1 MKNYIPKYL
10 MQKHDVIY
18 LVLGTSLFAEL
29 FILIYKPFG
38 SREWAPQGSI
48 GDFIYLGFV
57 TLVVLV
63 AMGVIACS
71 RSAMYHYAKKHEIS
85 YLTYAVWIF
94 CEVLAMSLIYT
105 MFTILLKTTDYTFFR
120 LLQEALIYTAFILL
134 IPYSLFTLFFSL
146 KDKNSKL
153 QMAEQNKLQKK
164 IINFC
169 DEHNEQKISIYEDAV
184 FYFQAAD
191 NYVII
196 YYHNSN
202 SVRRYALRT
211 SLKKLENELNNNIF
225 VRVHRSYIV
234 NLLNIKV
241 IEKTANGLVVDFGQ
255 EGVAQLTVSKTYNA
269 VLQDKMAQ
277 LNEHINI

>member
-10 MQKHDVIY
+10 MQKQNVIY

-38 SREWAPQGSI
+38 SREWAPQDSI
-48 GDFIYLGFV
+48 GDFIYLGFA

-85 YLTYAVWIF
+85 YISYAVWIF

-105 MFTILLKTTDYTFFR
+105 MFATLFMTTNHTFFH

-134 IPYSLFTLFFSL
+134 IPYALFTLFFSL
-146 KDKNSKL
+146 KDKNTQL
-153 QMAEQNKLQKK
+153 QKAEQNKLQKK

-169 DEHNEQKISIYEDAV
+169 DEHNEQRISIYEDAIY
-184 FYFQAAD
+184 YFQAAD

-196 YYHNSN
+196 YYLNSN

-211 SLKKLENELNNNIF
+211 SLKKLENELDNDLF

-234 NLLNIKV
+234 NLINIKV
-241 IEKTANGLVVDFGQ
+241 IEKTSNGLIVDFGQ
-255 EGVAQLTVSKTYNA
+255 DGVQQLTVSKTYTA

-277 LNEHINI
+277 LNENINI